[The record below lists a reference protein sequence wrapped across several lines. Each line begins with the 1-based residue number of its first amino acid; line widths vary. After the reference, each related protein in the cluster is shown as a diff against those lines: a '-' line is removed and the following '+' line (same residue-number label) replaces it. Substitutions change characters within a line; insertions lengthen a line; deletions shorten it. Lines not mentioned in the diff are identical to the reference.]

1 MMKIIQYL
9 VIVGWLI
16 TASNA
21 KAEDGDYAAI
31 RSLFAESGLMHCEIT
46 SSYNVHVEDGKALVN
61 RLADADKVGDTL
73 NLIYYYDPLVEFVD
87 WVLQFKLFGLDDEA
101 LVNIHVEK
109 EWFREYYRSS
119 GVFAFKAPDPT
130 SNRISLSNNYIS
142 VAQYDKRLL
151 LERYYKGDWHGTL
164 TLFYSNLTSAIK
176 TLDCRPIEDSIS
188 QIVDDMKINF
198 KAK

>member
-16 TASNA
+16 TASSA

-73 NLIYYYDPLVEFVD
+73 NLIYYYDYSEPLGYI
-87 WVLQFKLFGLDDEA
+87 LQFKLFGLDDEA

-109 EWFREYYRSS
+109 EWFREYNRSS
-119 GVFAFKAPDPT
+119 GVFIFKAPDPI
-130 SNRISLSNNYIS
+130 SNRISLSNNYIY
-142 VAQYDKRLL
+142 VAASGKRLM

-164 TLFYSNLTSAIK
+164 TLFKTNLISAIK
-176 TLDCRPIEDSIS
+176 TLDCRPIDDSIS

-198 KAK
+198 RAK

>member
-16 TASNA
+16 TASSA
-21 KAEDGDYAAI
+21 KAEDGDYAVI
-31 RSLFAESGLMHCEIT
+31 RSIFAESGLMHCEIT
-46 SSYNVHVEDGKALVN
+46 SSYNALVKDGKALVN
-61 RLADADKVGDTL
+61 RLADENKVGDTL
-73 NLIYYYDPLVEFVD
+73 NLIYYYDYSEPLGYI
-87 WVLQFKLFGLDDEA
+87 LQFKLFGLDDEA

-109 EWFREYYRSS
+109 EWFKEYY
-119 GVFAFKAPDPT
+119 GAAGLFKFRAPYPI

-142 VAQYDKRLL
+142 VGSSDEVLQ

-164 TLFYSNLTSAIK
+164 TLFKTNLISAIK
-176 TLDCRPIEDSIS
+176 TLDCRPIDDSIS

>member
-16 TASNA
+16 TASSA

-46 SSYNVHVEDGKALVN
+46 SSYNALVKDGKALVN
-61 RLADADKVGDTL
+61 RLADENKVGDTL
-73 NLIYYYDPLVEFVD
+73 NLIYYYDYSEPLGYI
-87 WVLQFKLFGLDDEA
+87 LQFKLFGLDDEA

-151 LERYYKGDWHGTL
+151 LERYYKGDWHGIGTL
-164 TLFYSNLTSAIK
+164 ENSDSLASQIYTF
-176 TLDCRPIEDSIS
+176 DCRPI
-188 QIVDDMKINF
+188 VDNIDAIFNLMKKMF
-198 KAK
+198 KK

>member
-16 TASNA
+16 TASSA

-73 NLIYYYDPLVEFVD
+73 NLIYYYDPLVEFVG

-142 VAQYDKRLL
+142 VASYDKRLL
-151 LERYYKGDWHGTL
+151 LERYYKGDWYGLGYISENGVSSQMYT
-164 TLFYSNLTSAIK
+164 I
-176 TLDCRPIEDSIS
+176 DCRSIEDNIDT
-188 QIVDDMKINF
+188 IYNLIKKMF
-198 KAK
+198 KE